1 MITVFSSWGRQ
12 RISHVGDIDGGW
24 FGLIAVRVSFYSVLR
39 EED

>member
-1 MITVFSSWGRQ
+1 MIKVFSSWVWK
-12 RISHVGDIDGGW
+12 RISHVGDIDSGG